1 MTEVEALIEAV
12 KEGDVTR
19 VKALIGEAPALA
31 SARLPSGESPVMAAL
46 YRGHYHVI
54 AALVDAGAEVDVFV
68 AAATGRTGD
77 LRRGCDGCGAGGRRG
92 GWGEWRPRPPPRF
105 GGLAARRRPPP

>member
-19 VKALIGEAPALA
+19 VKALIEEAPVLA

-77 LRRGCDGCGAGGRRG
+77 LRRWLYVFCAAPSPPYYS
-92 GWGEWRPRPPPRF
+92 EVPPPT
-105 GGLAARRRPPP
+105 PPL